1 MTTLEQEVGELKARL
16 DRLYAIVR
24 SLVGDVHMPVLPAGG
39 EPQNQDHPLAW
50 LKTQG
55 LVRDPT
61 PEEHRMAAEWDTL
74 SEAEKQ
80 AHIRFMRSL
89 ALDPPLSR
97 VLMRIAPNHGL
108 LLLRCEGFGEI

>member
-1 MTTLEQEVGELKARL
+1 MTTLEQEVGELRARL
-16 DRLYAIVR
+16 ERLEAMIR
-24 SLVGDVHMPVLPAGG
+24 SLAGDAHKAVLPAAG
-39 EPQNQDHPLAW
+39 EPQNQDRLLAW

-80 AHIRFMRSL
+80 AHVHFMRNL

-97 VLMRIAPNHGL
+97 VLIEKR
-108 LLLRCEGFGEI
+108 R

>member
-16 DRLYAIVR
+16 ERLEAMVR
-24 SLVGDVHMPVLPAGG
+24 SLAGDAHTPVLPAAG
-39 EPQNQDHPLAW
+39 EPQNQDHLMAW

-61 PEEHRMAAEWDTL
+61 PEEHRMAAEWDIL

-80 AHIRFMRSL
+80 AHIHFMRRL

-97 VLMRIAPNHGL
+97 VLIEKR
-108 LLLRCEGFGEI
+108 R

>member
-16 DRLYAIVR
+16 ERLEAMVR
-24 SLVGDVHMPVLPAGG
+24 SLAGDAHKAVKPAAG
-39 EPQNQDHPLAW
+39 EPQNQDYLLAW

-55 LVRDPT
+55 LIRDPT

-80 AHIRFMRSL
+80 AHIHFMHSL
-89 ALDPPLSR
+89 ALPP
-97 VLMRIAPNHGL
+97 AP
-108 LLLRCEGFGEI
+108 R

>member
-16 DRLYAIVR
+16 ERLEAMVR
-24 SLVGDVHMPVLPAGG
+24 SLAGDAHTPVLPAGG
-39 EPQNQDHPLAW
+39 EPQNQDRLLAW

-61 PEEHRMAAEWDTL
+61 PEEHRMAAEWDIL

-80 AHIRFMRSL
+80 AHVHCMRSL

-97 VLMRIAPNHGL
+97 VLIEKR
-108 LLLRCEGFGEI
+108 R

>member
-16 DRLYAIVR
+16 ERLETMVR
-24 SLVGDVHMPVLPAGG
+24 SLAGDAHKAVLPAAS
-39 EPQNQDHPLAW
+39 EPQNQDRLLAW

-74 SEAEKQ
+74 SEVEKQ
-80 AHIRFMRSL
+80 AHIHFMRSL
-89 ALDPPLSR
+89 ALDPLLSR
-97 VLMRIAPNHGL
+97 VLIESR
-108 LLLRCEGFGEI
+108 R

>member
-1 MTTLEQEVGELKARL
+1 MTTLEQEVVQVKARL
-16 DRLYAIVR
+16 ERLEAMVR
-24 SLVGDVHMPVLPAGG
+24 SFAGDAHKAVLPAAGA
-39 EPQNQDHPLAW
+39 PQNQDHLLGW

-80 AHIRFMRSL
+80 AHIRFMHSL
-89 ALDPPLSR
+89 ALDAPLSQ
-97 VLMRIAPNHGL
+97 VLIENR
-108 LLLRCEGFGEI
+108 R

>member
-16 DRLYAIVR
+16 ERLEAMVR
-24 SLVGDVHMPVLPAGG
+24 SLAGDAHKAVLPAAGA
-39 EPQNQDHPLAW
+39 PQNQDHLLAW

-74 SEAEKQ
+74 SEADKQ
-80 AHIRFMRSL
+80 AHIHFMRSL
-89 ALDPPLSR
+89 ALDPLLSR
-97 VLMRIAPNHGL
+97 VLIENR
-108 LLLRCEGFGEI
+108 R

>member
-1 MTTLEQEVGELKARL
+1 M
-16 DRLYAIVR
+16 VR
-24 SLVGDVHMPVLPAGG
+24 SLAVDAHTAVLPAAGA
-39 EPQNQDHPLAW
+39 PQNQDHLLAW

-89 ALDPPLSR
+89 ALDPLLSR
-97 VLMRIAPNHGL
+97 VLIENR
-108 LLLRCEGFGEI
+108 R

>member
-16 DRLYAIVR
+16 DRLEAMVR
-24 SLVGDVHMPVLPAGG
+24 ALAGGAHKAVLPAAG
-39 EPQNQDHPLAW
+39 EPQSQEHFLAW
-50 LKTQG
+50 LKSQG

-61 PEEHRMAAEWDTL
+61 PEEHRLAAEWDTL

-80 AHIRFMRSL
+80 AHTHFMRSL

-97 VLMRIAPNHGL
+97 VLIENR
-108 LLLRCEGFGEI
+108 R

>member
-16 DRLYAIVR
+16 ERLEAMVH
-24 SLVGDVHMPVLPAGG
+24 SLAGDVRTPVLPA
-39 EPQNQDHPLAW
+39 ESAPQNQDRLLTW

-80 AHIRFMRSL
+80 AHIHFMRSL
-89 ALDPPLSR
+89 ALDPLLSQ
-97 VLMRIAPNHGL
+97 VLIENR
-108 LLLRCEGFGEI
+108 R

>member
-16 DRLYAIVR
+16 ERLEAMVR
-24 SLVGDVHMPVLPAGG
+24 SLTGDAHKAVLPAAG
-39 EPQNQDHPLAW
+39 EPQNQDHLLAW

-61 PEEHRMAAEWDTL
+61 SEEHRMAAEWDTL

-80 AHIRFMRSL
+80 AHIRFMHSL
-89 ALDPPLSR
+89 ALDLPLSQ
-97 VLMRIAPNHGL
+97 VLIENR
-108 LLLRCEGFGEI
+108 R

>member
-1 MTTLEQEVGELKARL
+1 MTTLEQEVGELRARL
-16 DRLYAIVR
+16 ERLEAMIR
-24 SLVGDVHMPVLPAGG
+24 SLAGDAHKAVLPAAG
-39 EPQNQDHPLAW
+39 EPQNQDRLLAW

-80 AHIRFMRSL
+80 AHVHFMRNL
-89 ALDPPLSR
+89 ALDPLLSR
-97 VLMRIAPNHGL
+97 VLIEKR
-108 LLLRCEGFGEI
+108 R

>member
-1 MTTLEQEVGELKARL
+1 MTTLEQEVGELRARL
-16 DRLYAIVR
+16 ERLETMVR
-24 SLVGDVHMPVLPAGG
+24 SLAGDAHKAALPAAG
-39 EPQNQDHPLAW
+39 EPQNQDRLLAW

-80 AHIRFMRSL
+80 AHIHFMRSL
-89 ALDPPLSR
+89 ALDPLLSR
-97 VLMRIAPNHGL
+97 VLIENSR
-108 LLLRCEGFGEI
+108 

>member
-16 DRLYAIVR
+16 ERLEAVVR
-24 SLVGDVHMPVLPAGG
+24 SLAGDAHKAVLPAAGA
-39 EPQNQDHPLAW
+39 PQNQDHLLAW

-97 VLMRIAPNHGL
+97 VLIENR
-108 LLLRCEGFGEI
+108 R

>member
-1 MTTLEQEVGELKARL
+1 MTTLEQEVGELRARL
-16 DRLYAIVR
+16 DRLEALVR
-24 SLVGDVHMPVLPAGG
+24 SLAGG
-39 EPQNQDHPLAW
+39 APEAILSAAGESQNREHLLAW

-61 PEEHRMAAEWDTL
+61 PEERRMAAEWDTL

-80 AHIRFMRSL
+80 AHIHFMRSL

-97 VLMRIAPNHGL
+97 VLIENR
-108 LLLRCEGFGEI
+108 R

>member
-16 DRLYAIVR
+16 DRLEAMVR
-24 SLVGDVHMPVLPAGG
+24 SLAGDVHTPVLPARGA
-39 EPQNQDHPLAW
+39 PQNQDHLLAW

-61 PEEHRMAAEWDTL
+61 PEEHRLAAEWDTL

-80 AHIRFMRSL
+80 AHIRFMHGL
-89 ALDPPLSR
+89 ALDPLLSR
-97 VLMRIAPNHGL
+97 VLIENR
-108 LLLRCEGFGEI
+108 R

>member
-16 DRLYAIVR
+16 ERLKAMVR
-24 SLVGDVHMPVLPAGG
+24 SLAGDAHTPVLPAAS
-39 EPQNQDHPLAW
+39 EPQNQDRLLAW

-80 AHIRFMRSL
+80 AHVHCMRSL

-97 VLMRIAPNHGL
+97 VLIEKR
-108 LLLRCEGFGEI
+108 R